1 MNERVAS
8 ITATYLRLFVVAFWN
23 FITGDIDEA
32 HFSLEVFGFTVK
44 NLKRQSNTSKISRW
58 NLAERWW
65 LGHPCLGQQAPDRA
79 PSRGPTPTGFACH
92 SMCENHD
99 RFLVLT

>member
-1 MNERVAS
+1 MNEQMNERVAS

-44 NLKRQSNTSKISRW
+44 NLKRQSLS
-58 NLAERWW
+58 
-65 LGHPCLGQQAPDRA
+65 
-79 PSRGPTPTGFACH
+79 
-92 SMCENHD
+92 
-99 RFLVLT
+99 